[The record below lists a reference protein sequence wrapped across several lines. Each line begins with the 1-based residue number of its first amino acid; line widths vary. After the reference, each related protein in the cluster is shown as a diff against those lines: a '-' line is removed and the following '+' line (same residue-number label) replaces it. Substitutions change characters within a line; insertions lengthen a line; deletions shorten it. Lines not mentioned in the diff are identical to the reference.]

1 MAKTNQ
7 PENFEE
13 ALQELEQIVSQ
24 LEKGDLPLEKALE
37 SFQRGVELSQY
48 CQKSLTDAEST
59 VAKMMTD
66 KGDVELDR
74 EVMND

>member
-1 MAKTNQ
+1 MPASKQ
-7 PENFEE
+7 PKNFEE

-24 LEKGDLPLEKALE
+24 LEKGDLPLEEALAA
-37 SFQRGVELSQY
+37 FQRGVELSQY

-66 KGDVELDR
+66 KGDIELDG
-74 EVMND
+74 EVVNE

>member
-1 MAKTNQ
+1 MAKTKQ

-13 ALQELEQIVSQ
+13 ALQELEQIVSR

-48 CQKSLTDAEST
+48 CQKFLTDAEST

>member
-1 MAKTNQ
+1 MTKTKQ
-7 PENFEE
+7 PENFEV

-59 VAKMMTD
+59 VAKMMTEN
-66 KGDVELDR
+66 GDIQLDR
-74 EVMND
+74 EVTNE